1 MGLLDLQTN
10 LKDLKYPS
18 AKESPVI
25 ERINE
30 WVDGDG
36 FKDRPLLQGVGLTD
50 DGVDTTFRGGIT
62 TWWGRAQTDFVRIKK
77 LVLPDVDITLPSLD
91 VNVSYDAGALDVDL
105 YPGKF
110 EFTFPQF
117 LKRQTG
123 LQLMNPK
130 IKLKIYI

>member
-77 LVLPDVDITLPSLD
+77 LVEQNAEAMVMI
-91 VNVSYDAGALDVDL
+91 GH
-105 YPGKF
+105 
-110 EFTFPQF
+110 
-117 LKRQTG
+117 
-123 LQLMNPK
+123 LQQEIDSMEEV
-130 IKLKIYI
+130 